1 MCGRGGALSPRVG
14 HMHGRLHSRA
24 AVLPSPGAF
33 KEPVFWIRMDP
44 RSLMLLGLD
53 ANPIQIKRLA
63 SEIENKVK
71 ILYFVEL
78 DENYEEL
85 WVSPGDL
92 ESIMF
97 YVDLGI
103 NMKHLLPSKN
113 NSFFYSILGSDSLN
127 EMQNRNITGISC

>member
-1 MCGRGGALSPRVG
+1 
-14 HMHGRLHSRA
+14 
-24 AVLPSPGAF
+24 
-33 KEPVFWIRMDP
+33 MDP

-97 YVDLGI
+97 YVGLGI
-103 NMKHLLPSKN
+103 NMKHLLPKN
-113 NSFFYSILGSDSLN
+113 SSFLVYSLRGSDLSPH
-127 EMQNRNITGISC
+127 SA